1 MPLIF
6 DTGQE
11 PAYRK
16 QEKSKKIL
24 DVITKENNYNF
35 EEVHLVKAEGDSP
48 RPVDFY
54 KFLEN
59 REEGHV
65 MLGITKNPNI
75 RLGDHEQIDEQRSK
89 EGNYVCVN
97 GDVLDLSETPYS
109 KLTKRDIA
117 LKYYEYGIHNKLFP
131 LTFSCIVNT
140 DVHCGKCWWCQE
152 RLWGFGRII

>member
-1 MPLIF
+1 M
-6 DTGQE
+6 
-11 PAYRK
+11 
-16 QEKSKKIL
+16 
-24 DVITKENNYNF
+24 
-35 EEVHLVKAEGDSP
+35 
-48 RPVDFY
+48 
-54 KFLEN
+54 
-59 REEGHV
+59 
-65 MLGITKNPNI
+65 
-75 RLGDHEQIDEQRSK
+75 
-89 EGNYVCVN
+89 CVN

>member
-1 MPLIF
+1 M
-6 DTGQE
+6 
-11 PAYRK
+11 
-16 QEKSKKIL
+16 IL
-24 DVITKENNYNF
+24 
-35 EEVHLVKAEGDSP
+35 P

-54 KFLEN
+54 KFFQEN
-59 REEGHV
+59 EEGHY

-75 RLGDHEQIDEQRSK
+75 KLGDHEQIDEQSK

-97 GDVLDLSETPYS
+97 GDVLDLSETPYL

-140 DVHCGKCWWCQE
+140 EEHCGKCWWCKKDCGDLE
-152 RLWGFGRII
+152 GLYDIRRIARFSRQRFSIR